1 MPFSAILF
9 DLDGTLIDSPKLWRE
24 AYRRVLKDI
33 GHAFRDEDFALLY
46 PSGKPMR
53 DWLTELGIEQSHYA
67 ALRTKRD
74 ELYEEMLRNEIVWH
88 DDAETCFKTVAK
100 KYPTGIVTGS
110 HKTYIDAIE
119 HRIPLRSLVK
129 VLLDET
135 DLEGKSKPRPDGLL
149 MAAQKLNVDPRECVY
164 IGDQPFDAEAAKNA
178 GMECWIVRRPF
189 APEKFHVKPQKRFDA
204 LEEALKFL

>member
-1 MPFSAILF
+1 MILK
-9 DLDGTLIDSPKLWRE
+9 T
-24 AYRRVLKDI
+24 V
-33 GHAFRDEDFALLY
+33 GHDFRDEDFALLY

-53 DWLTELGIEQSHYA
+53 DWLTHLGIDQSHYA
-67 ALRTKRD
+67 TLRANRD
-74 ELYEEMLRNEIVWH
+74 KLYEEMLRSEIVWH
-88 DDAETCFKTVAK
+88 DGAETCFKTITK

-119 HRIPLRSLVK
+119 HRIPLRSLVN

-135 DLEGKSKPRPDGLL
+135 DLDGKSKPRPDGLL
-149 MAAQKLNVDPRECVY
+149 MAAEKLNVDPRSCLY

-189 APEKFHVKPQKRFDA
+189 APDKFHVGPQKIFDA
-204 LEEALKFL
+204 LEEAMQFL

>member
-24 AYRRVLKDI
+24 AYRGGLKDI
-33 GHAFRDEDFALLY
+33 GHTLQEKDFARLY

-53 DWLTELGIEQSHYA
+53 DWLMELGIDQSHYA
-67 ALRTKRD
+67 TLRTSRD
-74 ELYEEMLRNEIVWH
+74 RMYEDLLRNEVVWH
-88 DDAETCFKTVAK
+88 DGAEACFKTIAK

-119 HRIPLRSLVK
+119 HRIPLRSLVN

-149 MAAQKLNVDPRECVY
+149 RAAEQLNVDPKQCLY
-164 IGDQPFDAEAAKNA
+164 IGDQPFDALAAQNA
-178 GMECWIVRRPF
+178 GMECWIVKRPF
-189 APEKFHVKPQKRFDA
+189 APEKFPVQPQKIFEV